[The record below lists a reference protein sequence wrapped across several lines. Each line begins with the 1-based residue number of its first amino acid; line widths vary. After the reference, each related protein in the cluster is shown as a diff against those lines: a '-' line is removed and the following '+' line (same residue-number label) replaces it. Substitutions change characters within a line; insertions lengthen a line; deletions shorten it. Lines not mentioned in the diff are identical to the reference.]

1 MRRKINAR
9 KRNKQSSNVKNQM
22 KKTMIPLKLLVAAI
36 STAVASAN
44 SAEILQSPNQ
54 KIEVTLNTEEG
65 ALGYSVK
72 LSGKEIISR
81 SALGLKADAE
91 ATLKVTEI
99 GRSSEDQTWTSIWG
113 NNREIR
119 DHYNEIQLEVAEPSA
134 QTIILRAYN
143 EGIAIRYQLPEPKQ
157 FKEKGYAFEST
168 EVSFVSETPKA
179 WFPLSQVLVS
189 DEVDLNSWEPSQK
202 GEKPNKN
209 ARYDYK
215 PEVIRTPF
223 IVKLSEQAM
232 ISVHEAGVVQSDVSN
247 VRLHGKT
254 LTYNSKINAAGGRVT
269 PWRTI
274 TMAQHPAELIS
285 SAMILN
291 LNEPSKL
298 NDTSWI
304 RPGVT
309 MWDWRAH
316 GAHADDGFEYGIN
329 TESYI
334 RFIDFAAEAGVE
346 YLLID
351 AEWYG
356 PERDAKSDPKTA
368 IREVDIEKVCAH
380 AKSKKVGV
388 WLYLNSKALQ
398 KFDMDATF
406 QKFKEWGV
414 VGIKHGFGTSENRKS
429 IEFDLQVV
437 KKCADYGI
445 MLVRHESAKPTGVN
459 RTYPNI
465 MSYEYVNS
473 MLDSAQRP
481 AATPSRLITGL
492 FVFGTAGP
500 VDRSCGM
507 FDLDSFIGREKC
519 HRQLPSTVV
528 SQVAQCLLYPSGLVT
543 LPDIPDAY
551 RRKADLFEFIGKL
564 PMDWDE
570 TRVLEA
576 EIGKFVTLARKA
588 GEQWF
593 VGALADEQGRETKVT
608 LDFLK
613 EGVTYDVTLYEDAPD
628 AHYEYIGPM
637 NKREARAT
645 KTKLKPQKT
654 RRELYQVRKITAK
667 KGDSIPVIIAPGGG
681 HCIWIRPSE

>member
-1 MRRKINAR
+1 
-9 KRNKQSSNVKNQM
+9 M
-22 KKTMIPLKLLVAAI
+22 KKTMTPLRLLITAI
-36 STAVASAN
+36 SATVASAN

-54 KIEVTLNTEEG
+54 NIEVTLNTKEG
-65 ALGYSVK
+65 KLGYSAK
-72 LSGKEIISR
+72 LSGKTIISR
-81 SALGLKADAE
+81 SALGLKSDAE
-91 ATLKVTEI
+91 AILQVTEI
-99 GRSSEDQTWTSIWG
+99 SRSSEDKTWTSIWG

-119 DHYNEIQLEVAEPSA
+119 DHYNEIRLEVDEPSS

-143 EGIAIRYQLPEPKQ
+143 DGIAIRYQLPETKQ

-168 EVSFVSETPKA
+168 EISFVSETPKA
-179 WFPLSQVLVS
+179 WFPLTQVLVS
-189 DEVDLNSWEPSQK
+189 DEVDLNSWEPSRK
-202 GEKPNKN
+202 GEKPHKN
-209 ARYDYK
+209 TRYDFK

-232 ISVHEAGVVQSDVSN
+232 ISVHEAGVVRSDVSD

-254 LTYNSKINAAGGRVT
+254 LTYNSKINAAGGQTT

-298 NDTSWI
+298 KDTSWI

-329 TESYI
+329 TESYT

-368 IREVDIEKVCAH
+368 IPEVDIKKVCAH
-380 AKSKKVGV
+380 AKNKSVGV
-388 WLYLNSKALQ
+388 WLYINSKALQ

-445 MLVRHESAKPTGVN
+445 MVVRHESAKPTGAN
-459 RTYPNI
+459 RTYPNM

-481 AATPSRLITGL
+481 AA
-492 FVFGTAGP
+492 
-500 VDRSCGM
+500 
-507 FDLDSFIGREKC
+507 
-519 HRQLPSTVV
+519 
-528 SQVAQCLLYPSGLVT
+528 CLLYTSPSPRDQRGS
-543 LPDIPDAY
+543 
-551 RRKADLFEFIGKL
+551 R
-564 PMDWDE
+564 M
-570 TRVLEA
+570 
-576 EIGKFVTLARKA
+576 
-588 GEQWF
+588 
-593 VGALADEQGRETKVT
+593 
-608 LDFLK
+608 
-613 EGVTYDVTLYEDAPD
+613 
-628 AHYEYIGPM
+628 
-637 NKREARAT
+637 
-645 KTKLKPQKT
+645 
-654 RRELYQVRKITAK
+654 
-667 KGDSIPVIIAPGGG
+667 
-681 HCIWIRPSE
+681 PSSA